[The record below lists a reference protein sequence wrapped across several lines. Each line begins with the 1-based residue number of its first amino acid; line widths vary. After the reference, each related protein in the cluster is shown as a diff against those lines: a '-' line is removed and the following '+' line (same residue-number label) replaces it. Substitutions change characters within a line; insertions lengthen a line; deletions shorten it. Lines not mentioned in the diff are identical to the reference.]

1 MKTFKAQAAQGDMLI
16 IKVASI
22 PSRLAIP
29 SGLERIAPTS
39 DNHIIVAHSETGHN
53 HVMDADVVVAY
64 KNPNT
69 RNIDLYEMFLIVKEP
84 TEIQHLRTYDTHESI
99 SVDVG
104 TYQIRCEREYEP
116 AGYRGAAD

>member
-53 HVMDADVVVAY
+53 HVMDADVVEAY
-64 KNPNT
+64 KKIG
-69 RNIDLYEMFLIVKEP
+69 NISIPIIVRLQGTNAEEGAK
-84 TEIQHLRTYDTHESI
+84 IIDESGLAVHSAI
-99 SVDVG
+99 LLKD
-104 TYQIRCEREYEP
+104 
-116 AGYRGAAD
+116 AALKVQEVLA